1 MQHHTQ
7 QPAQQPQISSPQM
20 DFQVYVMGGLFLA
33 ILILVVISKGELG
46 RKKQKLGDARKA
58 TPREI
63 KKAKDYGFDMMEER
77 KRNKVALWVGEPKG
91 VVINRETREIFV
103 PRDYVNSWIL
113 SHLEEHL
120 VALGSTGSGKSYS
133 LLNPLQRSMIKLGYP
148 LAVFDAKGHEESETS
163 TCPSSEIAGY
173 ARLHGYKVKII
184 APGYDDSDVF
194 NIYHM
199 IRSRFGREAYE
210 DKDGAGVVSEVLSEN
225 LAKTAAD
232 NGDEFF
238 PLAAKQLLQSVFLL
252 ALYLDPNANFVL
264 AFYLLERIVEIGA
277 AGIRSLDLPP
287 YLRSSFSQYLA
298 SEKSAETG
306 ASIAGTTL
314 LQFNRMFT
322 PANVATFCGQST
334 VELEIKGKTLVIFRL
349 NPELK
354 ASVGPMIA
362 TTIQCFM
369 LANAYR
375 AREQPLG
382 FILDEC
388 QMVKLCGVQE
398 MQTVTRSNGVFFVF
412 ASQGFSFLKRT
423 YGEKG
428 AMGLIEGCKTQVI
441 GQLNA
446 NEPAEYYSKQ
456 FGQKEIKSRSKS
468 KSSGKHSSN
477 SESDQPHLKDLV
489 PLQELLGLPQGQFY
503 YLNRAIR
510 NERMARIPVLYETV
524 IPKWEEKEIKQG
536 ITEWFRYRKVARAN
550 SKALAKSDDELIRYQ
565 TLAREALPEPEPD
578 QQQPLPSQEDG
589 NQTLAI
595 GIASL

>member
-238 PLAAKQLLQSVFLL
+238 PLAAKQLLQSVFCWH
-252 ALYLDPNANFVL
+252 
-264 AFYLLERIVEIGA
+264 
-277 AGIRSLDLPP
+277 
-287 YLRSSFSQYLA
+287 
-298 SEKSAETG
+298 
-306 ASIAGTTL
+306 SILTRTL
-314 LQFNRMFT
+314 ILCW
-322 PANVATFCGQST
+322 PST
-334 VELEIKGKTLVIFRL
+334 
-349 NPELK
+349 
-354 ASVGPMIA
+354 
-362 TTIQCFM
+362 
-369 LANAYR
+369 YW
-375 AREQPLG
+375 
-382 FILDEC
+382 
-388 QMVKLCGVQE
+388 
-398 MQTVTRSNGVFFVF
+398 NG
-412 ASQGFSFLKRT
+412 L
-423 YGEKG
+423 
-428 AMGLIEGCKTQVI
+428 
-441 GQLNA
+441 
-446 NEPAEYYSKQ
+446 
-456 FGQKEIKSRSKS
+456 
-468 KSSGKHSSN
+468 
-477 SESDQPHLKDLV
+477 
-489 PLQELLGLPQGQFY
+489 
-503 YLNRAIR
+503 
-510 NERMARIPVLYETV
+510 
-524 IPKWEEKEIKQG
+524 
-536 ITEWFRYRKVARAN
+536 
-550 SKALAKSDDELIRYQ
+550 
-565 TLAREALPEPEPD
+565 
-578 QQQPLPSQEDG
+578 
-589 NQTLAI
+589 
-595 GIASL
+595 

>member
-1 MQHHTQ
+1 MPQHTEQPPQPPQ
-7 QPAQQPQISSPQM
+7 QFGPQI
-20 DFQVYVMGGLFLA
+20 DFQVYLMGGLFL
-33 ILILVVISKGELG
+33 ILIILLIFKDGFS
-46 RKKQKLGDARKA
+46 KKQKLGDARKA
-58 TPREI
+58 TPKEV
-63 KKAKDYGFDMMEER
+63 KKAKTYGFDMMEER

-91 VVINRETREIFV
+91 VVVDKEAREIFI

-133 LLNPLQRSMIKLGYP
+133 LLNPLQRCMIKLGYP

-194 NIYHM
+194 NIYQM

-210 DKDGAGVVSEVLSEN
+210 DKDGAGVVAEVLSEN

-322 PANVATFCGQST
+322 PANVSTFCGDST
-334 VELEIKGKTLVIFRL
+334 VDLEIKGKTLVIFRL

-375 AREQPLG
+375 ARTQPLG
-382 FILDEC
+382 FFLDEC
-388 QMVKLCGVQE
+388 QMIKLCGVQE

-412 ASQGFSFLKRT
+412 ASQGFSFLKGT
-423 YGEKG
+423 YGEKA

-456 FGQKEIKSRSKS
+456 FGQKEIKSQSKS
-468 KSSGKHSSN
+468 KSKGKHSSS
-477 SESDQPHLKDLV
+477 SESNQPHLKDLV

-503 YLNRAIR
+503 YLNRAFR
-510 NERMARIPVLYETV
+510 NKKMARIPVLYETV
-524 IPKWEEKEIKQG
+524 IPQWEQQEIKQG
-536 ITEWFRYRKVARAN
+536 ISEWYRYRRVARAN
-550 SKALAKSDDELIRYQ
+550 SKALAKTDEELVRYQ
-565 TLAREALPEPEPD
+565 TRAREALPEPEPE
-578 QQQPLPSQEDG
+578 QQQSSSPQDDG
-589 NQTLAI
+589 SEILAI
-595 GIASL
+595 GISAL

>member
-1 MQHHTQ
+1 M
-7 QPAQQPQISSPQM
+7 
-20 DFQVYVMGGLFLA
+20 
-33 ILILVVISKGELG
+33 
-46 RKKQKLGDARKA
+46 
-58 TPREI
+58 
-63 KKAKDYGFDMMEER
+63 
-77 KRNKVALWVGEPKG
+77 
-91 VVINRETREIFV
+91 
-103 PRDYVNSWIL
+103 
-113 SHLEEHL
+113 
-120 VALGSTGSGKSYS
+120 
-133 LLNPLQRSMIKLGYP
+133 
-148 LAVFDAKGHEESETS
+148 
-163 TCPSSEIAGY
+163 
-173 ARLHGYKVKII
+173 
-184 APGYDDSDVF
+184 
-194 NIYHM
+194 
-199 IRSRFGREAYE
+199 
-210 DKDGAGVVSEVLSEN
+210 
-225 LAKTAAD
+225 
-232 NGDEFF
+232 
-238 PLAAKQLLQSVFLL
+238 L